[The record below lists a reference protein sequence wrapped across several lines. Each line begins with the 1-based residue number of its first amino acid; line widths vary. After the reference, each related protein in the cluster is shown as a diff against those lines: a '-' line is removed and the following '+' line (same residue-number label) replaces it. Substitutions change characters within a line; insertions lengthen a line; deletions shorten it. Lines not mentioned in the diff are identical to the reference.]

1 MLSLFS
7 SEKALGRPHC
17 GLLVLEGSLQ
27 AGWGPSFGTV

>member
-17 GLLVLEGSLQ
+17 VLLVLEGSLQ
-27 AGWGPSFGTV
+27 AGGKQTYTV